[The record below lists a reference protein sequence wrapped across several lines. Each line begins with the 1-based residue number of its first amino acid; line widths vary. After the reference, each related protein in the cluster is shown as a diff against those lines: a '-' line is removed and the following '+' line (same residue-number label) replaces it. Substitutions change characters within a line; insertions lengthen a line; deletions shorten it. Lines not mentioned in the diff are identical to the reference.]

1 MCGIRPVYGNHAAR
15 QVAEAVED
23 ALPVLEVEEHRDP
36 AEGQKDGA
44 RDPGR
49 HLRPLARPERGHQRL
64 RPEQPRAPRH
74 QRGEHIF
81 APIFGTGL
89 LLPGMILSRGL
100 GYYTEL
106 LVSAVLTIVA
116 NFTIG
121 KGKKVRENV
130 GNL

>member
-1 MCGIRPVYGNHAAR
+1 MMDSP
-15 QVAEAVED
+15 
-23 ALPVLEVEEHRDP
+23 
-36 AEGQKDGA
+36 
-44 RDPGR
+44 
-49 HLRPLARPERGHQRL
+49 
-64 RPEQPRAPRH
+64 
-74 QRGEHIF
+74 HINT
-81 APIFGTGL
+81 ITHIN
-89 LLPGMILSRGL
+89 PGMILSRGL

>member
-1 MCGIRPVYGNHAAR
+1 MADYSASVNHLGFSGYVATSGGMGISEKLFLV
-15 QVAEAVED
+15 
-23 ALPVLEVEEHRDP
+23 
-36 AEGQKDGA
+36 
-44 RDPGR
+44 
-49 HLRPLARPERGHQRL
+49 
-64 RPEQPRAPRH
+64 
-74 QRGEHIF
+74 IF

>member
-1 MCGIRPVYGNHAAR
+1 MADYSASVNHLGFSGYAATSGRNGNQR
-15 QVAEAVED
+15 KAV
-23 ALPVLEVEEHRDP
+23 
-36 AEGQKDGA
+36 
-44 RDPGR
+44 PGY
-49 HLRPLARPERGHQRL
+49 LCTNL
-64 RPEQPRAPRH
+64 
-74 QRGEHIF
+74 
-81 APIFGTGL
+81 GTGL